1 MRVVGL
7 AVGMFVEGLAVGLLV
22 VGKLDGFG
30 NVGLAVGMLV
40 TGLAVG
46 LLVVGMLDG
55 FLDDVGLEVGMRN
68 VGLVVRHKLTLN
80 SNSAIS
86 VAFQIVYF
94 FKVRPSLSMSD
105 TVEFDRRKAC

>member
-30 NVGLAVGMLV
+30 DVGLAVGMLDV
-40 TGLAVG
+40 GLAVG

-68 VGLVVRHKLTLN
+68 VGLVVRHKLT
-80 SNSAIS
+80 AIS